1 MQVSNAL
8 TVLARKLLSLM
19 LVIVPIVSGI
29 GVASLAEPHAR
40 PCLLY
45 RSDVARCAWSGAIAA
60 EGAYRPTMAYDAA
73 IEPGVTR
80 PHFMGA
86 VCRACGL
93 RAGCCDDEDP

>member
-40 PCLLY
+40 LACFIA
-45 RSDVARCAWSGAIAA
+45 RMSD
-60 EGAYRPTMAYDAA
+60 DA
-73 IEPGVTR
+73 P
-80 PHFMGA
+80 
-86 VCRACGL
+86 
-93 RAGCCDDEDP
+93 